1 MAKGQAVRKDARGIG
16 PGRPRVGHR
25 PKAAHCA
32 VQEIRPDMSLKEILG
47 LMELKA
53 EKALQDGSINP
64 KWGKAISDLA
74 GRRQTP

>member
-1 MAKGQAVRKDARGIG
+1 
-16 PGRPRVGHR
+16 
-25 PKAAHCA
+25 
-32 VQEIRPDMSLKEILG
+32 MSLKEILG

-74 GRRQTP
+74 GRRQKPKTHVIP